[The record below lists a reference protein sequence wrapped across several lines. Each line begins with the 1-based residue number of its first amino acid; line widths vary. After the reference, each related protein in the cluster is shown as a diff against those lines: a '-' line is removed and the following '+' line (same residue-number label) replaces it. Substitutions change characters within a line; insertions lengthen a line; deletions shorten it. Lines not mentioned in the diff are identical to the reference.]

1 MAIERKKQKIFAGGF
16 DSANGNI
23 AKYGSKKAGAL
34 AYSFDLD
41 EIQTSAWLQGMIG
54 GTPTDKA
61 PYLQDLNA
69 IFYTFSKQLAYI
81 FQAGIA
87 EWNSQTEYIANRSV
101 VLRNGKTYIAIAN
114 STNVEPEVTSGWES
128 SWESLSIKWGKI
140 QGDLKAQLDLWNCLL
155 KGLFFDSTISNG
167 YSKGDRILTYFKG
180 YKIYIDSTKDNNTDE
195 PNDTNIYFL
204 QNVKEAE
211 WVITNDNPL
220 PAASASQVGK
230 IYFIPPNMP
239 TTSFS
244 TCYVGVDGGGGS
256 YTWAQR
262 YISTAA
268 DGAEIVFLKQTK
280 TYYKKYSSDVYSPL
294 GGFYSWICNTP
305 YNFDLLQV

>member
-1 MAIERKKQKIFAGGF
+1 MALDRKYQKIFGG
-16 DSANGNI
+16 SLTPTGNI
-23 AKYGSKKAGAL
+23 SIYGTKKEGNVS
-34 AYSFDLD
+34 YSDNLDL
-41 EIQTSAWLQGMIG
+41 IQSNNWLLGMIG
-54 GTPTDKA
+54 GTSSDKA
-61 PYLQDLNA
+61 PYLQDLNG
-69 IFYTFSKQLAYI
+69 IFYTITKQLAYI
-81 FQAGIA
+81 FQAGIS

-114 STNVEPEVTSGWES
+114 STNVEPEITSGWES
-128 SWESLSIKWGKI
+128 YWESLSIKWGKI

-155 KGLFFDSTISNG
+155 KGLFFDSAISNG

-230 IYFIPPNMP
+230 IYFIQPNMP

-268 DGAEIVFLKQTK
+268 NDAEIVFLKQTK
-280 TYYKKYSSDVYSPL
+280 TYYKKNDSASYSPL
-294 GGFYSWICNTP
+294 GLSYSWICNTP
-305 YNFDLLQV
+305 YNFNLLQI